1 MSSSQQRVSVLIAAY
16 NAEAYVHHAIASA
29 LAQTGVDLEVIV
41 VDDGSN
47 DGTAASVARRADSDP
62 RIRLLRLPTNQGPA
76 QARNAGLAAATG
88 EWVAVLDADDSYL
101 PGRLAHLVEL
111 GSRCNADIVADA
123 FLLFNASSGV
133 TSPAL
138 VAEPQQEL
146 MDLKSLVK
154 RSRPYADEADF
165 GLLKPMLR
173 REFVERSGLRYP
185 REARHG
191 EDFLMVFEALR
202 RGAKYVLSRKPFYLY
217 TTQDLGRA
225 CTSFEF
231 ERQIVQTAELK
242 AHSDI
247 ACDPELLV
255 LLDLRCSALRRQ
267 QSEANFVNMRRHAH
281 DAPSAINVPLDLA
294 DWHLIPDHPKRSW
307 LQ

>member
-41 VDDGSN
+41 VDDGSH
-47 DGTAASVARRADSDP
+47 DGTAASVRRRAASDP
-62 RIRLLRLPTNQGPA
+62 RIRLVRLPTNQGPA

-88 EWVAVLDADDSYL
+88 DWVAVLDADDSYL

-111 GSRCNADIVADA
+111 GCRCQADIVADA
-123 FLLFNASSGV
+123 FLLFNAASGV

-138 VAEPQQEL
+138 AAEPSQEL
-146 MDLKSLVK
+146 MDLKGLVK
-154 RSRPYADEADF
+154 RSRPYGEEADF

-173 REFVERSGLRYP
+173 RAFVLQSGLRYA

-217 TTQDLGRA
+217 TTQDLGGAR
-225 CTSFEF
+225 TWFEF
-231 ERQIVQTAELK
+231 ERQIAQTAELK
-242 AHSDI
+242 SHADV
-247 ACDPELLV
+247 ALDKELLV
-255 LLDLRCSALRRQ
+255 LLDQRCSALRRQ
-267 QSEANFVNMRRHAH
+267 QSEGNFVTMRRQRH
-281 DAPSAINVPLDLA
+281 DAPGGINLPIDLA
-294 DWHLIPDHPKRSW
+294 DWYLMADDPTPFR